1 MDRLRDELRAELSR
15 FGAQP
20 GLAGLVER
28 WPDAVGDAIAR
39 NAWPA
44 RIGRD
49 GTLHVA
55 TADSVWAF
63 ELGHRAAE
71 IAGRLGVAKV
81 RFAPGHL
88 PSDDAPPPRAAAPRP
103 TAADRARA
111 AELAAGIGDQ
121 KLRESVQKAVSLGLA
136 RAARDRPF

>member
-1 MDRLRDELRAELSR
+1 MDRLSDELRGELSR
-15 FGAQP
+15 FGAEP
-20 GLAGLVER
+20 GLAGIVER
-28 WPDAVGDAIAR
+28 WSGAVGDAIAR

-63 ELGHRAAE
+63 ELGHRSAE
-71 IAGRLGVAKV
+71 IAERLGVAKV
-81 RFAPGHL
+81 RFAPGQI
-88 PSDDAPPPRAAAPRP
+88 PSDDAPAPRAAAPRP

-111 AELAAGIGDQ
+111 AELAAGIDDR

-136 RAARDRPF
+136 RAASDRSF